1 MGASQQSKEED
12 KEEARIEA
20 GMENF
25 VTLLRLALLC
35 SFIVSQVDARS
46 KHYLIETED
55 KKDET
60 AEGETE
66 SFETATLNILEG
78 EDFQGEPGDPL
89 NPFQR
94 STALQWWLDK
104 MCVFPSSL
112 KIHLKFS
119 QLYSVGASCHCPL
132 PPQTTL
138 FLSAVALGT

>member
-1 MGASQQSKEED
+1 MGSQERKQED

-20 GMENF
+20 RMANLG
-25 VTLLRLALLC
+25 VLLRLALLC

-55 KKDET
+55 NEDET

-94 STALQWWLDK
+94 ST
-104 MCVFPSSL
+104 
-112 KIHLKFS
+112 
-119 QLYSVGASCHCPL
+119 GL
-132 PPQTTL
+132 P
-138 FLSAVALGT
+138 G